1 MSKKVVRLT
10 ESQLNEIIRSAVD
23 IALNEIDGK
32 TLSRVPNAATTA
44 MDNIQKGISHKTI
57 KSTLRNKTVSNDSEI
72 IRANE
77 MMPRAIQS
85 FLAPYKNAN
94 FMFFAYKRTGNPVHL
109 LFNVDNIKK
118 NMGGISILSGKVIF
132 GDEQLLGDIQIEFS
146 KDKDENITYKVF
158 YKYKGNRYK
167 YILTPDNRTINK
179 WNELINE
186 LVKSQLNMNKRGL

>member
-10 ESQLNEIIRSAVD
+10 ESQLKEIIRGAVD
-23 IALNEIDGK
+23 MALNEIDGK

-44 MDNIQKGISHKTI
+44 MDHIQKGISNKTI

-85 FLAPYKNAN
+85 FLAPYKNFI
-94 FMFFAYKRTGNPVHL
+94 FMFFAYMRTGNPVHL

-118 NMGGISILSGKVIF
+118 NMGDISILSGKVIF
-132 GDEQLLGDIQIEFS
+132 GDEQLPGDIQIEFS
-146 KDKDENITYKVF
+146 KDKDENIISKVF

-167 YILTPDNRTINK
+167 YILTPDNRTVNK

-186 LVKSQLNMNKRGL
+186 LAKSQLNMNKRGL